1 MFFLIF
7 DAGSF
12 LEAFLTLKHDFSV
25 GVYQTLK
32 RTPFF
37 SKLPDG
43 VQIHDMV
50 LKKA

>member
-12 LEAFLTLKHDFSV
+12 LEALTLKHDFSV

-37 SKLPDG
+37 CKLPDG